1 MELLWGVLFIIA
13 TLQST
18 EVGCEGPV
26 TLIRLP
32 GREITEYRSFRDV
45 TILQFTIPHN
55 VRLAS
60 WIFNATEHRMSPSLV
75 TRCRTRDVSLY
86 LKHGS
91 YPVINPDGSVF
102 PDHFYTRRVPLYDL
116 DFRSDSSSAGINITC
131 PLPGDWFAVAFLS
144 YTDPNNDQILQQGIS
159 PNCVALIQA
168 SVDVVIDDHVVDIT
182 QGVSSLQE
190 LTLSDVGG
198 YAIHRFSVP
207 PRTWLCEVLVTVS
220 SCENNAAESG
230 LDRCPELFLSASSE
244 SLPDVIT
251 NSSVLQ
257 SSCRDFMTS
266 PLCKLQFVPS
276 ENTWAYIKISNSSF
290 IKEDDQVVVSY
301 SVTLS
306 FSSSVRSVLGSNS
319 SFDTESNAVNADMPN
334 YMSKWSSESRVP
346 VLRQSFSAFFAFNYL
361 RMVPGEDK
369 TASSINITTDTVT
382 VFAYNVHPI
391 SDIGG
396 TVSLDL
402 VLNLTPELKNL
413 TRSSYNISVV
423 ACVDYNIRSI
433 PIFPNFCLDHI
444 NQTSV
449 AHMQINTSMKA
460 REARIHIPHP
470 ESGMW
475 YVSYKPFCYVT
486 LYDSSNNVSYEE
498 TECKGLSVVGLS
510 FGVESYPCGATNCG
524 DFGRCYNYNSGG
536 LIYSACVCSYG
547 YIGWG
552 CTDDSK
558 VSSFNDILLAVLL
571 LTLSNLIFI
580 PSIYF
585 AIRRRYFTE
594 ALVYACTM
602 FFSTFY
608 HACDSG
614 EDIYS
619 FCLFR
624 LSTLQFCDFYSAI
637 LALWVTLVA
646 MADLSPLWRSL
657 AHMAGAIAIALGT
670 EYDRTSLWVFVVP
683 FGVGLI
689 ILLKQW
695 VWRCRQQRSCYPEKK
710 YYNKFFLPGVLLF
723 IVGVSCYTF
732 LQTRNNYKFVH
743 SAWHAIMALTIV
755 FLLPSRHH
763 KVANSEDS
771 DDSSTSSASLWKRGR
786 AYVSIRWLKRL

>member
-1 MELLWGVLFIIA
+1 MGFLWRVLLILVAVI
-13 TLQST
+13 QST
-18 EVGCEGPV
+18 RVEGNGPV
-26 TLIRLP
+26 TLARLP

-45 TILQFTIPHN
+45 TILQFTIPQN

-60 WIFNATEHRMSPSLV
+60 WVFNATEHRMSPSLV
-75 TRCRTRDVSLY
+75 TRCRAREVSLF

-91 YPVINPDGSVF
+91 YPVINPDGSIF
-102 PDHFYTRRVPLYDL
+102 PDNFYTHRVPVYDL
-116 DFRSDSSSAGINITC
+116 EFRSDSVAAGINITC
-131 PLPGDWFAVAFLS
+131 PPPGDWFAVAFLS

-159 PNCVALIQA
+159 PNCVALIEA
-168 SVDVVIDDHVVDIT
+168 SVDVVTDDHIVEIT
-182 QGVSSLQE
+182 QGVPTAHD
-190 LTLSDVGG
+190 LTLGDVGG
-198 YAIHRFSVP
+198 DAIYRFWVP
-207 PRTWLCEVLVTVS
+207 SRTWLCELVVTVTN
-220 SCENNAAESG
+220 CESNAAESG
-230 LDRCPELFLSASSE
+230 LGHCPGLLLTASSD
-244 SLPDVIT
+244 SLPDVSS
-251 NSSVLQ
+251 NSSILQ
-257 SSCRDFMTS
+257 TSCRDFMTS
-266 PLCKLQFVPS
+266 AVCKLLFIPL
-276 ENTWAYIKISNSSF
+276 ENSWAYVMISNSSL
-290 IKEDDQVVVSY
+290 IKGDTQTVVSY
-301 SVTLS
+301 TISLS
-306 FSSSVRSVLGSNS
+306 FSSSVRSVIGNS
-319 SFDTESNAVNADMPN
+319 STSDAETNIVGSVLHEYVSMWSTET
-334 YMSKWSSESRVP
+334 RVP
-346 VLRQSFSAFFAFNYL
+346 VLRHSFSAFFAFNYL
-361 RMVPGEDK
+361 RMVPDGDT

-382 VFAYNVHPI
+382 VFAYNIHPI

-402 VLNLTPELKNL
+402 IINMTPELKNL
-413 TRSSYNISVV
+413 TRSSYNVSVV
-423 ACVDYNIRSI
+423 ACVDYNLRTI
-433 PIFPNFCLDHI
+433 PTFPNLCLDHL
-444 NQTSV
+444 NRTSE
-449 AHMQINTSMKA
+449 AHMQANTSTKS
-460 REARIHIPHP
+460 REGRVHIPHP
-470 ESGMW
+470 ENGMW
-475 YVSYKPFCYVT
+475 YVSYKPFCYIT
-486 LYDSSNNVSYEE
+486 MYDNNNSISYQE
-498 TECKGLSVVGLS
+498 TDCKGLSLVALS
-510 FGVESYPCGATNCG
+510 YGVESYPCGATNCG
-524 DFGRCYNYNSGG
+524 VFGRCYNYNSGG

-585 AIRRRYFTE
+585 AVRRRYFTE

-614 EDIYS
+614 EDTYS

-683 FGVGLI
+683 FGVGMI

-695 VWRCRQQRSCYPEKK
+695 VWRCRQQHSCYPEKN
-710 YYNKFFLPGVLLF
+710 YYKKFFLPGVLLF

-763 KVANSEDS
+763 KVASSEDS
-771 DDSSTSSASLWKRGR
+771 DDSSTSLWKRGR
-786 AYVSIRWLKRL
+786 AYMSIRWLKRR